1 MGNDATRRRLI
12 VARKNKGP
20 VTRIDITTY
29 SLNIDA
35 SDRTTLNALLDQL
48 RDVLMNDSSSDIARR
63 LFPAAYHQDEQHEQE
78 YQRLMRDELLSSRL
92 ASLSLTSSILEREAT
107 GNSIVLTADEL
118 DALMRSINSL
128 RLVLGTLL
136 DVDED
141 EFEAHLDEDD
151 PSYGQYQLYS
161 YLGWLLDWIVTVQ
174 TEFN

>member
-1 MGNDATRRRLI
+1 MGNDATRRCI
-12 VARKNKGP
+12 VVARKNKGP
-20 VTRIDITTY
+20 VTRLDATSY

-35 SDRTTLNALLDQL
+35 SDRTTLNGLLDQL
-48 RDVLMNDSSSDIARR
+48 RDVLMHDSSSDIARR

-92 ASLSLTSSILEREAT
+92 ASLSLTTSLLERET
-107 GNSIVLTADEL
+107 NSDSIVLSADEL

-141 EFEAHLDEDD
+141 EFVAHLDEDD
-151 PSYGQYQLYS
+151 PAYGQYQLYS

>member
-1 MGNDATRRRLI
+1 MGNNAARGLLV
-12 VARKNKGP
+12 VARRNKGP
-20 VTRIDITTY
+20 VTRLDATSY
-29 SLNIDA
+29 SLNID
-35 SDRTTLNALLDQL
+35 SDDRKTLNTLLDQL

-63 LFPAAYHQDEQHEQE
+63 LFPAAYHLDEQHEQE

-92 ASLSLTSSILEREAT
+92 SSLSLATSLLEREAT
-107 GNSIVLTADEL
+107 AGKVELTADEL

-141 EFEAHLDEDD
+141 EFDAHLEEGD
-151 PSYGQYQLYS
+151 PAYGQYQLYS
-161 YLGWLLDWIVTVQ
+161 YLGWLLDWIVTAQ

>member
-1 MGNDATRRRLI
+1 MGNDATRRRVV
-12 VARKNKGP
+12 VARKNRGP
-20 VTRIDITTY
+20 VSRLDATSY

-35 SDRTTLNALLDQL
+35 SDRTTLNGLLDQL
-48 RDVLMNDSSSDIARR
+48 RDVLMNDSSIDVARR
-63 LFPAAYHQDEQHEQE
+63 LFPAAYHQDAQHEQE

-92 ASLSLTSSILEREAT
+92 SSLSLATALLERET
-107 GNSIVLTADEL
+107 NSDSIVLSADEL

-141 EFEAHLDEDD
+141 EFEARLAEDD
-151 PSYGQYQLYS
+151 PAYGQYQLYS

-174 TEFN
+174 TESK

>member
-1 MGNDATRRRLI
+1 MGNNAARGLLV
-12 VARKNKGP
+12 VARRNKGP
-20 VTRIDITTY
+20 VARIDATSY
-29 SLNIDA
+29 SLNID
-35 SDRTTLNALLDQL
+35 SDDRKTLHTLLDQL

-92 ASLSLTSSILEREAT
+92 SSLSLATSLLEREAT
-107 GNSIVLTADEL
+107 AGKVELTADEL

-141 EFEAHLDEDD
+141 EFDAHLEEGD
-151 PSYGQYQLYS
+151 PAYGQYQLYS
-161 YLGWLLDWIVTVQ
+161 YLGWLLDWIVTAQ

>member
-1 MGNDATRRRLI
+1 M
-12 VARKNKGP
+12 ARKNKGP
-20 VTRIDITTY
+20 VTRIDASSY

-92 ASLSLTSSILEREAT
+92 ASLSLTSTLLEREA
-107 GNSIVLTADEL
+107 SADKVVVTADEL

-141 EFEAHLDEDD
+141 EFEAGLNEDD
-151 PSYGQYQLYS
+151 PAYGQYQLYS
-161 YLGWLLDWIVTVQ
+161 YLGWLLDWVVTVQ

>member
-1 MGNDATRRRLI
+1 MGNDATRRCVV

-20 VTRIDITTY
+20 VTRLDATSY

-35 SDRTTLNALLDQL
+35 SDRTTLNGLLDQL
-48 RDVLMNDSSSDIARR
+48 RDVLMHDSSSDIARR

-92 ASLSLTSSILEREAT
+92 ASLSLTTSLLERET
-107 GNSIVLTADEL
+107 NSDSIVLSADEL

-141 EFEAHLDEDD
+141 EFVAHLDEGD
-151 PSYGQYQLYS
+151 PAYGQYQLYS

>member
-1 MGNDATRRRLI
+1 MGNDAKRRRLI

-161 YLGWLLDWIVTVQ
+161 YLGWLLDWIVTAQ

>member
-1 MGNDATRRRLI
+1 MGNDATRRRI
-12 VARKNKGP
+12 VVARKPKGP
-20 VTRIDITTY
+20 ITRIDATTY

-48 RDVLMNDSSSDIARR
+48 RDVLMHDSSSDIARR
-63 LFPAAYHQDEQHEQE
+63 LFPAAYHQDEKHEQE

-92 ASLSLTSSILEREAT
+92 ASLSLTSTLLERETT
-107 GNSIVLTADEL
+107 GDNVVLTADEL

-136 DVDED
+136 DVGED
-141 EFEAHLDEDD
+141 EFEADLDEDD
-151 PSYGQYQLYS
+151 PGYGQYQLYS
-161 YLGWLLDWIVTVQ
+161 YLGWLLDWVVTIQ

>member
-1 MGNDATRRRLI
+1 MGNDATRGHVI

-20 VTRIDITTY
+20 VTRIDASSY

-92 ASLSLTSSILEREAT
+92 ASLSLTSTLLERESVADKV
-107 GNSIVLTADEL
+107 VLTADEL

-141 EFEAHLDEDD
+141 EFEAGLNEDD
-151 PSYGQYQLYS
+151 PAYGQYQLYS
-161 YLGWLLDWIVTVQ
+161 YLGWLLDWVVTVQ

>member
-1 MGNDATRRRLI
+1 MGNDATRRRI
-12 VARKNKGP
+12 VVARKSKGP
-20 VTRIDITTY
+20 ITRIDATTY

-48 RDVLMNDSSSDIARR
+48 RDVLMHDSSSDIARR
-63 LFPAAYHQDEQHEQE
+63 LFPAAYHQDEKHEQE

-92 ASLSLTSSILEREAT
+92 ASLSLTSTLLERETT
-107 GNSIVLTADEL
+107 GDNVVLAADEL

-136 DVDED
+136 DVGED
-141 EFEAHLDEDD
+141 EFEADLDEDD
-151 PSYGQYQLYS
+151 PGYGQYQLYS
-161 YLGWLLDWIVTVQ
+161 YLGWLLDWVVTVQ

>member
-1 MGNDATRRRLI
+1 
-12 VARKNKGP
+12 
-20 VTRIDITTY
+20 
-29 SLNIDA
+29 
-35 SDRTTLNALLDQL
+35 
-48 RDVLMNDSSSDIARR
+48 MNDSSSDIARR

-92 ASLSLTSSILEREAT
+92 ASLSLTSTLLERESVADKV
-107 GNSIVLTADEL
+107 VLTADEL

-141 EFEAHLDEDD
+141 EFEAGLNEDD
-151 PSYGQYQLYS
+151 PAYGQYQLYS
-161 YLGWLLDWIVTVQ
+161 YLGWLLDWVVTVQ

>member
-1 MGNDATRRRLI
+1 MGNDATRRRVI

-20 VTRIDITTY
+20 VTRLDATSY

-35 SDRTTLNALLDQL
+35 SDRTTLNGLLDQL
-48 RDVLMNDSSSDIARR
+48 RDVLMHDSSSDIARR

-92 ASLSLTSSILEREAT
+92 ASLSLTTSLLERET
-107 GNSIVLTADEL
+107 SSDSIVLSADDL

-151 PSYGQYQLYS
+151 PAYGQYQLYS

>member
-1 MGNDATRRRLI
+1 MGNDATRRCVV

-20 VTRIDITTY
+20 VTRLDATSY

-35 SDRTTLNALLDQL
+35 SDRTTLNGLLDQL
-48 RDVLMNDSSSDIARR
+48 RDVLMHEPSSDIARR

-92 ASLSLTSSILEREAT
+92 ASLSLTASLLEREM
-107 GNSIVLTADEL
+107 NSDSIVLSGDEL

-141 EFEAHLDEDD
+141 EFEAHLAEDD
-151 PSYGQYQLYS
+151 PAYGQYQLYS

>member
-1 MGNDATRRRLI
+1 MGNDATRRRLV

-20 VTRIDITTY
+20 ITRIDAATY
-29 SLNIDA
+29 SLSIDA
-35 SDRTTLNALLDQL
+35 NDRTTLNALLDQM

-107 GNSIVLTADEL
+107 ANSIVLTSDEL

-151 PSYGQYQLYS
+151 PGYGQFQLYS
-161 YLGWLLDWIVTVQ
+161 YLGWLLDWIVTAQ

>member
-1 MGNDATRRRLI
+1 MGNDATRRRLV

-20 VTRIDITTY
+20 VTRIDAATY

-35 SDRTTLNALLDQL
+35 SDRTTLNALLDQM

-107 GNSIVLTADEL
+107 ANSIVLTADEL

-151 PSYGQYQLYS
+151 PGYGQYQLYS
-161 YLGWLLDWIVTVQ
+161 YLGWLLDWIVTAQ

>member
-1 MGNDATRRRLI
+1 MGNDATRRCLV
-12 VARKNKGP
+12 VARKHKGP
-20 VTRIDITTY
+20 VTRIDATSY

-35 SDRTTLNALLDQL
+35 SDRTTLNALLDQM
-48 RDVLMNDSSSDIARR
+48 RDLLMNDSSSDIARR

-92 ASLSLTSSILEREAT
+92 TSLSLTSSILEREAT
-107 GNSIVLTADEL
+107 TNSIALTADEL

-136 DVDED
+136 NVDED
-141 EFEAHLDEDD
+141 EFEARLDEDD
-151 PSYGQYQLYS
+151 PGYGQYQLYS
-161 YLGWLLDWIVTVQ
+161 YLGWLLDWIVTAQ

>member
-1 MGNDATRRRLI
+1 MGNNAARGLLV
-12 VARKNKGP
+12 VARRNKGP
-20 VTRIDITTY
+20 VTRIDATSY
-29 SLNIDA
+29 SLNID
-35 SDRTTLNALLDQL
+35 SDDRKTLHTLLDQL

-92 ASLSLTSSILEREAT
+92 SSLSLATSLLEREAT
-107 GNSIVLTADEL
+107 AGKVELTADEL

-141 EFEAHLDEDD
+141 EFDAHLEEGD
-151 PSYGQYQLYS
+151 PAYGQYQLYS
-161 YLGWLLDWIVTVQ
+161 YLGWLLDWIVTAQ

>member
-1 MGNDATRRRLI
+1 MGNDATRGHVI

-20 VTRIDITTY
+20 VTRIDASSY

-92 ASLSLTSSILEREAT
+92 ASLSLTSTLLERESVADKV
-107 GNSIVLTADEL
+107 VLTADEL

-141 EFEAHLDEDD
+141 EFEAGLNEED
-151 PSYGQYQLYS
+151 PAYRQYQLYS
-161 YLGWLLDWIVTVQ
+161 YLGWLLDWVVTVQ

>member
-1 MGNDATRRRLI
+1 MGNDATRRRVV

-20 VTRIDITTY
+20 VTRLDATSY

-35 SDRTTLNALLDQL
+35 SDRTTLNGLLDQL
-48 RDVLMNDSSSDIARR
+48 RDVLMHDSSSDIARR

-92 ASLSLTSSILEREAT
+92 ASLSLTTSLLERET
-107 GNSIVLTADEL
+107 NSDSIALSADEL

-141 EFEAHLDEDD
+141 EFEAHLAEDD
-151 PSYGQYQLYS
+151 PAYGQYQLYS

>member
-1 MGNDATRRRLI
+1 MGNDAARRRLV
-12 VARKNKGP
+12 VARKKKGP
-20 VTRIDITTY
+20 VTRLDETSY

-35 SDRTTLNALLDQL
+35 SDRTTLNGLLDQL
-48 RDVLMNDSSSDIARR
+48 RDVLMHDSSSDIARR

-92 ASLSLTSSILEREAT
+92 ASLSLTTSLLERDT
-107 GNSIVLTADEL
+107 NSDSVVLTADEL
-118 DALMRSINSL
+118 DALMRSVNSL

-136 DVDED
+136 EVDED
-141 EFEAHLDEDD
+141 EFEAHLDENEPD
-151 PSYGQYQLYS
+151 YGQYQLYS

>member
-1 MGNDATRRRLI
+1 MGNNAKRRCLV
-12 VARKNKGP
+12 VARKHKGP
-20 VTRIDITTY
+20 VTRIDATTY
-29 SLNIDA
+29 SLNIEA

-92 ASLSLTSSILEREAT
+92 TSLSLTSSILEREAT
-107 GNSIVLTADEL
+107 TNSIALTADEL

-136 DVDED
+136 NVDED
-141 EFEAHLDEDD
+141 EFEARLDEDD
-151 PSYGQYQLYS
+151 PGYGQYQLYS
-161 YLGWLLDWIVTVQ
+161 YLGWLLDWIVTAQ

>member
-1 MGNDATRRRLI
+1 M
-12 VARKNKGP
+12 ARKNKGP
-20 VTRIDITTY
+20 VTRLDAMSY

-35 SDRTTLNALLDQL
+35 SDRTTLNGLLDQL
-48 RDVLMNDSSSDIARR
+48 RDVLMHDSSSDIARR

-92 ASLSLTSSILEREAT
+92 ASLSLTTSLLERET
-107 GNSIVLTADEL
+107 NSDSIVLSADEL

-141 EFEAHLDEDD
+141 EFVAHLDEDD
-151 PSYGQYQLYS
+151 PAYGQYQLYS

>member
-1 MGNDATRRRLI
+1 MGNDATRRCVV

-20 VTRIDITTY
+20 VTRLDATSY

-35 SDRTTLNALLDQL
+35 SDRTTLNGLLDQL
-48 RDVLMNDSSSDIARR
+48 RDVLMHEPSSDIARR

-92 ASLSLTSSILEREAT
+92 ASLSLTTSLLERET
-107 GNSIVLTADEL
+107 NSDSIVLSADEL

-141 EFEAHLDEDD
+141 EFEAHLAEDD
-151 PSYGQYQLYS
+151 PAYGQYQLYS

>member
-1 MGNDATRRRLI
+1 MGNDATRRRVV

-20 VTRIDITTY
+20 VTRLDATSY

-35 SDRTTLNALLDQL
+35 SDRTTLNGLLDQL
-48 RDVLMNDSSSDIARR
+48 RDVLMHDSSSDIARR

-92 ASLSLTSSILEREAT
+92 ASLSLTTSLLERKT
-107 GNSIVLTADEL
+107 NYDSIVLSADEL

-141 EFEAHLDEDD
+141 EFEAHLAEDD
-151 PSYGQYQLYS
+151 PAYGQYQLYS

>member
-1 MGNDATRRRLI
+1 

-20 VTRIDITTY
+20 VTRIDASSY

-92 ASLSLTSSILEREAT
+92 ASLSLTTTLLEREA
-107 GNSIVLTADEL
+107 SADKVVVTADEL

-141 EFEAHLDEDD
+141 EFEAGLNEDD
-151 PSYGQYQLYS
+151 PAYGQYQLYS
-161 YLGWLLDWIVTVQ
+161 YLGWLLDWVVTVQ

>member
-1 MGNDATRRRLI
+1 MGNDATRRRVV

-20 VTRIDITTY
+20 VTRLDATSY

-35 SDRTTLNALLDQL
+35 SDRTTLNGLLDQL
-48 RDVLMNDSSSDIARR
+48 RDVLMHDSSSDIARR

-92 ASLSLTSSILEREAT
+92 ASLSLTTSLLERET
-107 GNSIVLTADEL
+107 NSDSIVLSADEL

-141 EFEAHLDEDD
+141 EFESHLAEDD
-151 PSYGQYQLYS
+151 PAYGQYQLYS

>member
-1 MGNDATRRRLI
+1 MGNDATRRCVV

-20 VTRIDITTY
+20 VTRLDATSY

-35 SDRTTLNALLDQL
+35 SDRTTLNGLLDQL
-48 RDVLMNDSSSDIARR
+48 RDVLMHEPSSDIARR

-92 ASLSLTSSILEREAT
+92 ASLSLTTSLLERET
-107 GNSIVLTADEL
+107 NSDTIVLSADEL

-141 EFEAHLDEDD
+141 EFEAHLAEDD
-151 PSYGQYQLYS
+151 PAYGQYQLYS
-161 YLGWLLDWIVTVQ
+161 YLGWLLDWMVTVQ

>member
-1 MGNDATRRRLI
+1 MGNDATRRRLV

-20 VTRIDITTY
+20 VTRIDAATY

-35 SDRTTLNALLDQL
+35 SDRTTLNALLDQM

-107 GNSIVLTADEL
+107 ANSIVLTADEL

-141 EFEAHLDEDD
+141 EASSGVVRVLDLRQAADD
-151 PSYGQYQLYS
+151 LRHD
-161 YLGWLLDWIVTVQ
+161 LVDFVV
-174 TEFN
+174 